1 MSSCSSTP
9 HPVPRSRQAGNAG
22 HQMGARWV
30 PACQPVCQGGLT
42 DEGRPDES
50 RRSWLP
56 RHSNPMLS
64 GAAHR
69 PASWSQG
76 ACGLGS
82 GSRWAGLG
90 WAKVVPGRQRSLDT
104 TTLQAGPHPR
114 RRLRL
119 PAWST
124 MSCSTSVLCLRWP
137 RWKVRGRKTGTGAGT
152 GTEAPEIKKKKKRHL
167 HGQQQTTDCSG
178 GPPVRSTGLLIDNLG
193 SHAAGSWTVRIRIH
207 PIFPLTL
214 ILTTQTTILG
224 STTCSS
230 HVPIAT
236 ARQFHA

>member
-1 MSSCSSTP
+1 MAGEMHEMKGTHLGSRAGLWAERVEWSRSDDDLYMYHTRVFLQNQSLRAQSTGTGYAGAHWPARLGGLTNHPKARYGTVACRMSTCSSTP

-22 HQMGARWV
+22 QQMGASL
-30 PACQPVCQGGLT
+30 PACLPGGEGGLT

-69 PASWSQG
+69 PASWNQG

-90 WAKVVPGRQRSLDT
+90 WAKVVAGRQRSLDT

-124 MSCSTSVLCLRWP
+124 MSCSTSGIVP
-137 RWKVRGRKTGTGAGT
+137 
-152 GTEAPEIKKKKKRHL
+152 
-167 HGQQQTTDCSG
+167 
-178 GPPVRSTGLLIDNLG
+178 
-193 SHAAGSWTVRIRIH
+193 AAAKMEG
-207 PIFPLTL
+207 
-214 ILTTQTTILG
+214 
-224 STTCSS
+224 
-230 HVPIAT
+230 
-236 ARQFHA
+236 ARQEDWDWDRDWD

>member
-1 MSSCSSTP
+1 MTTCTCTAALQKQSLPPQSTGTGHAGAHWPARLGGLTNHPKQDIALSPVACRLAQAP
-9 HPVPRSRQAGNAG
+9 HTLRPEAGKPGMLAS
-22 HQMGARWV
+22 RWV
-30 PACQPVCQGGLT
+30 PARQPASPSAWQGGLT

-69 PASWSQG
+69 PASWGQG

-124 MSCSTSVLCLRWP
+124 MSCSTSGIVP
-137 RWKVRGRKTGTGAGT
+137 
-152 GTEAPEIKKKKKRHL
+152 
-167 HGQQQTTDCSG
+167 
-178 GPPVRSTGLLIDNLG
+178 
-193 SHAAGSWTVRIRIH
+193 AAAKMEG
-207 PIFPLTL
+207 
-214 ILTTQTTILG
+214 
-224 STTCSS
+224 
-230 HVPIAT
+230 
-236 ARQFHA
+236 ARQEDRDWDWDWDWDS